1 MKLAIGTRSI
11 LFGVH
16 QFLWHPLTVLLAW
29 RKLYKHWPQWSQL
42 VAIFCHDLGYWGCT
56 NIDGHE
62 GKEHPMRG
70 AMLAARIV
78 GLFRPHPCNY
88 DIHVFYFC
96 LLHSRSVAK
105 LNGKEVSALY
115 AADKVSILYDP
126 KWLYLLRARLSGE
139 IKEFK
144 AHAVREGLLKEGATD
159 GQWYDDYKALVRNRK
174 GIKELL

>member
-1 MKLAIGTRSI
+1 MKIGTRSI

-29 RKLYKHWPQWSQL
+29 RRLYGWPNWKQAI
-42 VAIFCHDLGYWGCT
+42 AIFCHDLGYWGCP
-56 NIDGHE
+56 NIDGQE
-62 GKEHPMRG
+62 GGEHPMRG
-70 AMLAARIV
+70 AMLASRIV
-78 GLFRPHPCNY
+78 GFFRGDKWC
-88 DIHVFYFC
+88 IHTFYFC
-96 LLHSRSVAK
+96 LLHSRVAARAY
-105 LNGKEVSALY
+105 GKEVSALY

-144 AHAVREGLLKEGATD
+144 AHAIHEGRLKAGATD
-159 GQWYDDYKALVRNRK
+159 GQWYDDYRALVQNRK